1 MIQGILFD
9 MDGVL
14 VDTEPLHCRGVI
26 EALKKYN
33 VILTEEKFYELWT
46 RRGGGIADFV
56 KEKNISADPNIIREE
71 KRKIYRKLLEKE
83 LKMYDGVDKTLCQL
97 SEKYPLALVTASR
110 RKDADL
116 ILNMTQIKKY
126 FNWTVTNDDVKH
138 RKPDPEGFLLAG
150 KKLNINPENLLVIE
164 DAQKG
169 IIAAHKAGMKSVA
182 IPNKYTTQNDF
193 SLAGKIINSINDL
206 TFDLIENFS

>member
-56 KEKNISADPNIIREE
+56 KEKNISTNPYIIREE
-71 KRKIYRKLLEKE
+71 KRQIYRKLLEKE
-83 LKMYDGVDKTLCQL
+83 LKLYDGVEKKLCQL
-97 SEKYPLALVTASR
+97 FEKYPLALVTASG
-110 RKDADL
+110 RKDAEL
-116 ILNMTQIKKY
+116 ILSKTEINKY
-126 FNWTVTNDDVKH
+126 FNPIITNDDVKYH
-138 RKPDPEGFLLAG
+138 KPDPEGFLLAG
-150 KKLNINPENLLVIE
+150 KKLNISPQNLLVIE

-182 IPNKYTTQNDF
+182 IPNKHTAQNDF
-193 SLAGKIINSINDL
+193 SLASKIVDSINDL
-206 TFDLIENFS
+206 TFDLIENL